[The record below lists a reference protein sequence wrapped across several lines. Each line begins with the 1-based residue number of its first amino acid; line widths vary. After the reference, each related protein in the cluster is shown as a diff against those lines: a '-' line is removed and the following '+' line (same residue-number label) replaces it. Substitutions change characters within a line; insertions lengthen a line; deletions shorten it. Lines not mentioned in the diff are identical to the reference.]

1 MNQPGED
8 RINIQLTKDE
18 AIVLF
23 EFLGRFNERDRNELF
38 EDQAEQRV
46 LWDIECILEK
56 RLAEP
61 FRADYPAIVRRAR
74 ERVRDEE
81 QTG

>member
-1 MNQPGED
+1 MTKD
-8 RINIQLTKDE
+8 KINIELTKEE

-23 EFLGRFNERDRNELF
+23 EFLGRFNENDALDKF

-56 RLAEP
+56 ELSEP
-61 FRADYPAIVRRAR
+61 FHADYSEIVKKAR
-74 ERVRDEE
+74 ERVRDEKE
-81 QTG
+81 

>member
-1 MNQPGED
+1 MKDNQ
-8 RINIQLTKDE
+8 INIGLTKDE

-23 EFLGRFNERDRNELF
+23 EYLGRFNEKEDESLF

-56 RLAEP
+56 ELSEP
-61 FRADYPAIVRRAR
+61 FQENYADVVELAR
-74 ERVRDEE
+74 KNVRDSSNE
-81 QTG
+81 

>member
-1 MNQPGED
+1 MNQPDED
-8 RINIQLTKDE
+8 RVTIRLTKEE

-23 EFLGRFNERDRNELF
+23 EFLGRFNERDRDELF

-74 ERVRDEE
+74 EQVRDEE
-81 QTG
+81 ETG